1 MDAGRTEEV
10 LIGIVV
16 LTLMV
21 TIIFQLVYG
30 TMNVRGEP
38 TTWQQWNGYKAGA
51 AFTAIQ
57 DAESADKTAENYVQ
71 RKKKIISAS
80 TVPTEDTFICSKDLP
95 GFITNGSLNIVT
107 YTPERNCLDP
117 LTGLNL
123 TLYTEENITSL
134 RLDTT
139 PSRFRNRITEDVES

>member
-1 MDAGRTEEV
+1 MDAGRALDV

-21 TIIFQLVYG
+21 TIILQLVYG
-30 TMNVRGEP
+30 AMNVRGEP

-57 DAESADKTAENYVQ
+57 DAENTNKTAENYVQ
-71 RKKKIISAS
+71 RKKKIISTS
-80 TVPTEDTFICSKDLP
+80 PVPTGDTYICSKDLP

-107 YTPERNCLDP
+107 YSPDRDCLDP
-117 LTGLNL
+117 STGLNL
-123 TLYTEENITSL
+123 TFYTEENMTSL

-139 PSRFRNRITEDVES
+139 PSRFRNRITEDLES